1 MDRQMIDS
9 DGFRPNIGIILSN
22 TQGQVL
28 WARRVGQDAWQFPQ
42 GGIKAHESP
51 QQALYRELCEELGL
65 QPEHVEIMGSTRGWL
80 RYTLPK
86 RYIRKHCS
94 PTCIGQKQVWF
105 LLRLV
110 SLESAVKLDA
120 CRRPEFDSW
129 KWVNYWHPS
138 REVIFF
144 KREVYRRALK
154 ELAPMLYADNG
165 CRQPC
170 ALRTLI

>member
-1 MDRQMIDS
+1 MIDS
-9 DGFRPNIGIILSN
+9 DGFRPNIGIIVSN
-22 TQGQVL
+22 DHGQVL
-28 WARRVGQDAWQFPQ
+28 WARRVGQNSWQFPQ
-42 GGIKAHESP
+42 GGIKAHENP
-51 QQALYRELCEELGL
+51 EQALYRELCEELGL
-65 QPEHVEIMGSTRGWL
+65 GPEHVEVMGSTRGWL

-110 SLESAVKLDA
+110 GLESAVKLDA

-154 ELAPMLYADNG
+154 ELAPKLYRDDG
-165 CRQPC
+165 HGQSCSIPS
-170 ALRTLI
+170 

>member
-1 MDRQMIDS
+1 MLADITFRQSVAEPTPGRAHYLHVLGPQTQLLAKLPIKRLLRAFMGLDAALRKLPGVLP
-9 DGFRPNIGIILSN
+9 DTTRPQYLTPG
-22 TQGQVL
+22 
-28 WARRVGQDAWQFPQ
+28 VGQDDAD
-42 GGIKAHESP
+42 I
-51 QQALYRELCEELGL
+51 R
-65 QPEHVEIMGSTRGWL
+65 
-80 RYTLPK
+80 PK

-154 ELAPMLYADNG
+154 ELAPMLYGDA
-165 CRQPC
+165 QQC